1 MADEIQGT
9 RRVELIATSTPAT
22 TEAGRTGL
30 GLLIGLF
37 VGRSSLIGA
46 ATGSER
52 FEVAVAHFVG
62 VVLVSVA
69 GVLLLG
75 VLWDQAR
82 RSARPVEQTEADPSA
97 APIAGA
103 SELPVGRAS

>member
-1 MADEIQGT
+1 MADDAASTKRI
-9 RRVELIATSTPAT
+9 ELVANSTPDT
-22 TEAGRTGL
+22 REAGRTGL

-37 VGRSSLIGA
+37 IGRNSLLGA

-52 FEVAVAHFVG
+52 FEVAIAHFVG

-82 RSARPVEQTEADPSA
+82 RSSDDDEPPSETEP
-97 APIAGA
+97 A
-103 SELPVGRAS
+103 SESVGATELPLGTS

>member
-1 MADEIQGT
+1 MADAGPNT
-9 RRVELIATSTPAT
+9 RRVELVATSTPDT
-22 TEAGRTGL
+22 VEAGRTGL

-37 VGRSSLIGA
+37 VGRSSLLGA

-52 FEVAVAHFVG
+52 FEVAIAHFVG

-82 RSARPVEQTEADPSA
+82 RSIEAEHADEPSPSEGS
-97 APIAGA
+97 PIAA
-103 SELPVGRAS
+103 TELPVRTAP